1 MAEAIKDGVGSGKLA
16 KVTEQNRLS
25 VYSKAA
31 PIQHVVS
38 EQDEKAFQV
47 IGTATLASGTVVS
60 LHVTNNDPD
69 RQMVV
74 TYIRHQI
81 IDPSGGTA
89 LPNASNYF
97 RVALNRSYTSGGAAA
112 TPVNVFANSGISSN
126 ITAYQTAPTLGGTAG
141 EIDRWY
147 TKAEADMNTFNK
159 EGAIV
164 IPSNGTIEL
173 AYVGDQTSGTIY
185 SRLSFFMEAE

>member
-1 MAEAIKDGVGSGKLA
+1 MAEAIKDGTGTGNLASVSGSG
-16 KVTEQNRLS
+16 RLQ

-38 EQDEKAFQV
+38 EQDQKAFQV

-60 LHVTNNDPD
+60 LHVTNNDSE
-69 RQMVV
+69 RNMVV

-81 IDPSGGTA
+81 IDQAGGTA
-89 LPNASNYF
+89 FPNASNYF

-112 TPVNVFANSGISSN
+112 TPVNIYAGSGVTPN
-126 ITAYQTAPTLGGTAG
+126 VTAYQTAPTLGGTAG